1 MIDYDRYRVLLA
13 NGEGAVPEGFERV
26 RGREALRVLDQAF
39 RAPRAR
45 ERLVALCG
53 RRTTGHFAY
62 ARFGEPELARVRAW
76 LVRMVD
82 AEPVGLRVLRRNQ
95 PSPAEL
101 PLLPEPPRSAPRP
114 PPQAEIAW
122 IEIELLDQDG
132 EPFVGTPYSIA
143 KGEDTVSQGGL
154 NRFGS
159 AYVDRIDPGSYKIV
173 IGRTAEEE
181 PVEPTDWIT
190 VELMHESGLPAAG
203 ERFVLTD
210 ASGTTREGQL
220 DAHGRA
226 VLFDV
231 VPGECTVA
239 FPGLASPTT
248 GTEAPPS

>member
-13 NGEGAVPEGFERV
+13 SGEGAVPEGFERV
-26 RGREALRVLDQAF
+26 HGREAVRVIEQAF

-45 ERLVALCG
+45 DRLVALCG
-53 RRTTGHFAY
+53 RHIPGHFAY
-62 ARFGEPELARVRAW
+62 ARFGEPDLARVRAW
-76 LVRMVD
+76 LARMVD
-82 AEPVGLRVLRRNQ
+82 AEPVGLRVLRRNL

-101 PLLPEPPRSAPRP
+101 PLLPAPPRYAPRP
-114 PPQAEIAW
+114 PPQAEVDW

-132 EPFVGTPYSIA
+132 EPFVGMPYSIA
-143 KGEDTVSQGGL
+143 KGEDTVSQGSL

-159 AYVDRIDPGSYKIV
+159 AYVDRIDPGSYTIV
-173 IGRTAEEE
+173 IGRAGEQE

-190 VELMHESGLPAAG
+190 VELMHENGRPASG

-210 ASGTTREGQL
+210 ASGATREGQL

-231 VPGECTVA
+231 VPGECTVV

-248 GTEAPPS
+248 ENAAPPG